1 MKQLFGVFDNYL
13 EEVFVLSEAT
23 VARTVQ
29 RSIFR
34 SYRKDLTQPGYLER
48 RDRSPRGRFVRV

>member
-1 MKQLFGVFDNYL
+1 MFFDNYL
-13 EEVFVLSEAT
+13 EEVFVLSEVT

-29 RSIFR
+29 RSTFR

-48 RDRSPRGRFVRV
+48 RDRSPRGPVVRV